1 MKARRLVAAGLIGS
15 VTLIAP
21 AMVATAPTVLASCS
35 SSEYENVDG
44 DCIPLP
50 NGDSSGASAQCE
62 DGSYSYS
69 THRSGTCSGHGGVD
83 QWL

>member
-1 MKARRLVAAGLIGS
+1 MNIRGLVAAGLIGS
-15 VTLIAP
+15 AALIGP
-21 AMVATAPTVLASCS
+21 ATVATAPTVLASCS
-35 SSEYENVDG
+35 SSDYENIDG
-44 DCIPLP
+44 ECIPRP
-50 NGDSSGASAQCE
+50 NGDSSGASAQYE